1 MPPKKDGR
9 SGRKQW
15 TTPQQVTLPT
25 VTRPRS
31 RSRSRTA
38 HVISREIHQLMDVS
52 DYVDFK
58 MHNMRS
64 EQAIAEF
71 KTLTDNPSIEREGEG
86 ADVKLWITKSK
97 TRHDPHD
104 HEQLRDDDEQC
115 SGALEATLSPTANED
130 ETW

>member
-9 SGRKQW
+9 LGRKQW
-15 TTPQQVTLPT
+15 TTPQQVILPT

-31 RSRSRTA
+31 RSRSRTT
-38 HVISREIHQLMDVS
+38 HVISREIQ
-52 DYVDFK
+52 
-58 MHNMRS
+58 MHNVRS
-64 EQAIAEF
+64 EQAMAEF

-86 ADVKLWITKSK
+86 EDVKLWITKSK

-104 HEQLRDDDEQC
+104 HEQFRDDDEKC
-115 SGALEATLSPTANED
+115 SGALEATLSPTGNED